1 MITADNVKAGIL
13 LGAVGLAA
21 FAVYRTGK
29 VAGDVVQWVTDIPER
44 VTEYAREGGAAFQGV
59 YTPNEVNRTNSTA
72 PEAAYTPVYNDPLV
86 SDMGMDWRYF

>member
-29 VAGDVVQWVTDIPER
+29 VAGDAVKWITDIPDR
-44 VTEYAREGGAAFQGV
+44 VTEYARDGGTAWQDI
-59 YTPNEVNRTNSTA
+59 TPNPVNRTNSTD
-72 PEAAYTPVYNDPLV
+72 PKDAYTPVYNDPLV
-86 SDMGMDWRYF
+86 SDQGMDWRYF